1 MNRRKNNAEELCRSE
16 DVYYCSIIRE
26 EDTIE
31 VGKVGPHV
39 SGEEVKAVMEEL
51 KKPTERK

>member
-26 EDTIE
+26 EDTME

-39 SGEEVKAVMEEL
+39 SGEEVRAVMEEL